1 MDTLYYE
8 RSGGAFAAWTY
19 SDGRK
24 IYLHLKTLTKI
35 KRYAKRY
42 RYRLIFVHYPPLRA
56 PGWGPG
62 ARRAGPA

>member
-24 IYLHLKTLTKI
+24 IYLRLRTLAEI
-35 KRYAKRY
+35 EQYAKRY
-42 RYRLIFVHYPPLRA
+42 RYRLIFVH
-56 PGWGPG
+56 
-62 ARRAGPA
+62 